1 VFHSGLVREYLAG
14 PALIRDAVEGMTWEQ
29 LRAKP
34 LPGRWSTL
42 EVVCHLADE
51 EGAYAERMKRIIA
64 EKEPALM
71 LADPDEWVPRLAL
84 AQRNVEHELRLIE
97 LIRCQMAHILRGL
110 APEDFQ
116 RRGIH
121 RAEGPITLVALL
133 RRATDHIPHHV
144 KFIQEKRVALR
155 PTCPW
160 GVLSGRRDIYS
171 ANVSS
176 Y

>member
-1 VFHSGLVREYLAG
+1 MDSTFHLPQQPRPPDPVEDR
-14 PALIRDAVEGMTWEQ
+14 PACPACGEPLI
-29 LRAKP
+29 L
-34 LPGRWSTL
+34 
-42 EVVCHLADE
+42 
-51 EGAYAERMKRIIA
+51 
-64 EKEPALM
+64 
-71 LADPDEWVPRLAL
+71 
-84 AQRNVEHELRLIE
+84 
-97 LIRCQMAHILRGL
+97 LRGFSRCL
-110 APEDFQ
+110 KCNFTICDACENSQAPEDFQ
-116 RRGIH
+116 RRGID

-155 PTCPW
+155 TTGPS

>member
-1 VFHSGLVREYLAG
+1 MFHSALVREYLAG
-14 PALIRDAVEGMTWEQ
+14 PALVRDAVEGMTSEQ
-29 LRAKP
+29 VRAKP
-34 LPGRWSTL
+34 IPGRWSTL

-51 EGAYAERMKRIIA
+51 EAVYAERMKRVIA
-64 EKEPALM
+64 ENEPTLM
-71 LADPDEWVPRLAL
+71 PADPDEWVPRLAL

-133 RRATDHIPHHV
+133 QRATDHIPHHV

-155 PTCPW
+155 TMGPS
-160 GVLSGRRDIYS
+160 GVLSGGRDIYS